1 MIKMKIFTLVLGVII
16 IGVAEISADE
26 SESTSPDD
34 GPIASQENNVEQRRV
49 DVPEVVLQLK
59 YDKGELNRIY
69 LTQFRKDSKAWVP
82 SVSAR
87 SNLCADLCHAGLGG
101 EACGVSICSQLIP
114 IGLQTALRDANRS
127 DVTYGVPRYN
137 VCPSLCQNQLG
148 APLCNCKP
156 PTKEHDHAV
165 NWSEVCAAFCYDGYT
180 LNGCPTCE
188 SSSTEATVSLQ
199 SSRVLSTYEGWAAWC
214 NVQCRQGQGG
224 AACNCDRTPFQ

>member
-1 MIKMKIFTLVLGVII
+1 MKTPKMKLFTLVLGVVIL
-16 IGVAEISADE
+16 GVAEIEADE

-34 GPIASQENNVEQRRV
+34 GPIASQENNVEPRRV
-49 DVPEVVLQLK
+49 DIPEVVLQLK

-101 EACGVSICSQLIP
+101 DACGVSICSQLIP
-114 IGLQTALRDANRS
+114 IGLQTALKETNQS

-137 VCPSLCQNQLG
+137 VCPTLCQNQLG
-148 APLCNCKP
+148 
-156 PTKEHDHAV
+156 
-165 NWSEVCAAFCYDGYT
+165 
-180 LNGCPTCE
+180 CPTCE
-188 SSSTEATVSLQ
+188 PSSTEATVSLQ
-199 SSRVLSTYEGWAAWC
+199 SSRILSTYEGWAAWC